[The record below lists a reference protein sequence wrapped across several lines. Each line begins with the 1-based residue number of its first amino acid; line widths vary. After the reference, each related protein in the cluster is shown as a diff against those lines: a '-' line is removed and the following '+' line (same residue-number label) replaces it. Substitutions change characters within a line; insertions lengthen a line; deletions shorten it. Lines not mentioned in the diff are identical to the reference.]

1 MSAIFEE
8 GQMEAIRTST
18 TSHGVSQT
26 QAPQLSESHQP
37 RITDVSSNQ
46 MSGEQTSNTKMLQD
60 SIEGVR
66 KGFNQLNDLLKVSQT
81 HLRFEVDDSTH
92 QVVIKIQD
100 EQSGKLIRQIPSEEA
115 LKISKNLTQY
125 LERIQQAKSYLSQQN
140 SASTAKGL
148 IMDSQA

>member
-1 MSAIFEE
+1 
-8 GQMEAIRTST
+8 MEAIRTST
-18 TSHGVSQT
+18 TSHGISHT
-26 QAPQLSESHQP
+26 QSPHLSESGQQGVMD
-37 RITDVSSNQ
+37 ISSSQ
-46 MSGEQTSNTKMLQD
+46 TLGEQTSNTKMLQD

-66 KGFNQLNDLLKVSQT
+66 KGFNQLNDILKVSQT

-140 SASTAKGL
+140 SPSNAKGL